1 MSQGRERGPRRA
13 PFQAGFGQVSSS
25 AGPVQGQHKGGNR
38 NMQLEV
44 GKWIGITAALPP
56 GAALLAVSAGV
67 SMQV

>member
-13 PFQAGFGQVSSS
+13 PFQVGLGQVSSS

-44 GKWIGITAALPP
+44 GSG
-56 GAALLAVSAGV
+56 
-67 SMQV
+67 QVLQQLSHQVQLRWQFQLV